1 MIVQG
6 TRAGTGDVGVEWAR
20 LVGDLERFGLL
31 GGPGACDAVARV
43 GADVL
48 HRADADA
55 TTTDA
60 VDPAG
65 EQQGQ
70 VRAP

>member
-6 TRAGTGDVGVEWAR
+6 TRAGTGDVAAEWAR
-20 LVGDLERFGLL
+20 LVRDLERFGLL

-48 HRADADA
+48 ERADPVDA
-55 TTTDA
+55 
-60 VDPAG
+60 AG
-65 EQQGQ
+65 EQQDQ